1 MTATDGPYVG
11 LDYFAEADAGLFF
24 GRDGER
30 KRIIGNLRASRLTLL
45 YAESGVGKTSLLR
58 AGVCARIRELASRR
72 VAEQGSATYV
82 PVIFS
87 AWRGDPTPGLID
99 ALEAAAR
106 PLLGD
111 EDELALRRDGLEH
124 AIEDLAEKVY
134 ATPLLILDQF
144 EEHFLYQPD
153 ENGEG
158 FDDELARCV
167 NRRDL
172 RANFLIS
179 VREDA
184 YSLIGSRFKPRIP
197 NVYGNYLHLDFLD
210 ERAARAAVVEPVAAF
225 NERLASDAPHFEVET
240 ALVDA
245 VLEQVRRGRV
255 TIGDGGAPEVG
266 ATGPARVE
274 TAYLQLVMKRLWD
287 EEVAAGSQR
296 LRLET
301 LRRLGGAD
309 TIVRGHLDDV
319 MAELPPDQLD
329 AAAAAFRFLVTSG
342 GRKIALSSEELQE
355 FSEAAAA
362 PLEPALEHLERE
374 RILRPIPSSERDGV
388 ARHEIYHDVL
398 APAILEWRRRH
409 VEEQRSA
416 ETERRLAEA
425 RQRTRRLEVRNRGL
439 AAAVIALAAV
449 AIGLALYLWDPK
461 PVQRLE
467 LGTVDARFSVRG
479 TSAADPRLLLIT
491 VDDRTMRRL
500 DPNRSGIVPRVA
512 YVRMLDR
519 LRQDRPSVIALDVVF
534 KGARDPAGDR
544 ALLAAIRATR
554 DRLVLAFS
562 EFSVEQ
568 RIDGTQAVN
577 PELLGRPDVVA
588 RTGVRTGFAG
598 LPADVDASNRR
609 ADYLVDLAPDVRD
622 YTGNATSAAPVSAPT
637 IAFAAADLARGDALR
652 RRVDD
657 LPAASRRAWGG
668 QSERTTWIDYR
679 GPPGTLRRV
688 SALDVLDGRVPPG
701 AFRDKFV
708 VIGVTARGPHSD
720 ALLPTPMDGG
730 GGMPGME
737 VQANA
742 LDTIL
747 RGAPLRDALPL
758 VDLLA
763 IILLACLPAVASFLW
778 SGRVA
783 AAAIAAVT
791 VAFLAVAQLAFH
803 AGWIVAVVVPLA
815 ALAMAVAGV
824 AALAAGRTVRRR
836 RAASL
841 KHNLTTLGVTK

>member
-1 MTATDGPYVG
+1 VG
-11 LDYFAEADAGLFF
+11 LDFFGEEDAGLFF

-58 AGVCARIRELASRR
+58 AGVCARIRELAARR
-72 VAEQGSATYV
+72 VAERGSAAYV
-82 PVIFS
+82 PIVFS

-99 ALEAAAR
+99 ALEAAVR
-106 PLLGD
+106 PLLRD
-111 EDELALRRDGLEH
+111 DDELALRRDALDH
-124 AIEDLAEKVY
+124 AIEDVAAKVD

-144 EEHFLYQPD
+144 EEHFLYQPHED
-153 ENGEG
+153 GEG
-158 FDDELARCV
+158 FDDDLARCV

-184 YSLIGSRFKPRIP
+184 YSLIGSRFKARIP
-197 NVYGNYLHLDFLD
+197 NVYANYLHLDFLD
-210 ERAARAAVVEPVAAF
+210 QPAARAAVLEPVAVF
-225 NERLASDAPHFEVET
+225 NRRLARDAAQFEVEP

-255 TIGDGGAPEVG
+255 SIGDGGAADVDVS
-266 ATGPARVE
+266 GPARIE
-274 TAYLQLVMKRLWD
+274 TAYLQLVMQRLWD
-287 EEVAAGSQR
+287 EEVSAGSQR

-319 MAELPPDQLD
+319 MAKLPAEERG

-342 GRKIALSSEELQE
+342 GRKIALSSAELQE
-355 FSEAAAA
+355 FAEADAAE
-362 PLEPALEHLERE
+362 LEPALEHLERE
-374 RILRPIPSSERDGV
+374 RILRPVPSSDRDGV

-398 APAILEWRRRH
+398 APAILDWRRRH
-409 VEEQRSA
+409 VEEQRRG

-449 AIGLALYLWDPK
+449 AVGLALYLWDPK

-479 TSAADPRLLLIT
+479 SGAADPRLLLIAL
-491 VDDRTMRRL
+491 DDRTMRRL
-500 DPNRSGIVPRVA
+500 DPNRTGIIPRA
-512 YVRMLDR
+512 TYVRMLDR
-519 LRQDRPSVIALDVVF
+519 LRQDGPAVIALDVVF
-534 KGARDPAGDR
+534 EGARDAAGDR

-562 EFSVEQ
+562 EFAVDQ
-568 RIDGTQAVN
+568 RIDGKQVVI
-577 PELLGRPDVVA
+577 PKLLGRPAAVQ
-588 RTGVRTGFAG
+588 RTRVRTGFAG
-598 LPADVDASNRR
+598 LPADVDDANRR
-609 ADYLVDLAPDVRD
+609 ADYLVDLAPDPIRD
-622 YTGNATSAAPVSAPT
+622 YTGNPTTAAPVRAPT
-637 IAFAAADLARGDALR
+637 IAFAAADLARGGTLS

-657 LPAASRRAWGG
+657 LSAASRRAWGG

-679 GPPGTLRRV
+679 GPPGTVRRV

-701 AFRDKFV
+701 AFRGKVV
-708 VIGVTARGPHSD
+708 VIGVTGHGPGAD
-720 ALLPTPMDGG
+720 ALLPTPLDGG
-730 GGMPGME
+730 HGMPGVE

-747 RGAPLRDALPL
+747 RGEPLRDVPPV
-758 VDLLA
+758 VDVLA
-763 IILLACLPAVASFLW
+763 IILLACLPAVAGFLL

-783 AAAIAAVT
+783 AAAIVAVAI
-791 VAFLAVAQLAFH
+791 AFLAAAQLAFH
-803 AGWIVAVVVPLA
+803 AGWIIAVVVP
-815 ALAMAVAGV
+815 V
-824 AALAAGRTVRRR
+824 AALAVAVVGVGMLAGGRTARRR
-836 RAASL
+836 RAASV
-841 KHNLTTLGVTK
+841 KHSLTAPDVTN